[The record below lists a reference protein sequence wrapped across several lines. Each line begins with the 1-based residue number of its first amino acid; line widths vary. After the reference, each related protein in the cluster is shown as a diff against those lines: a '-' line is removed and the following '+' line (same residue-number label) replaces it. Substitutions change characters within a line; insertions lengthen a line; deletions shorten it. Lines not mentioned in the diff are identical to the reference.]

1 MDLRKCWSLCLLV
14 GLTIELEVT
23 LLCSPA
29 VLGWR
34 IFSVTQCKTLGTT
47 FGWECGTHP
56 HSHPHPHPYPLPTLR
71 LPALSW
77 WCRCCKEVARA
88 GGWQG
93 LEPDT
98 GGYVFERHFSNWATH
113 VILQPFICSEIP
125 PAMQNV
131 IFPFYQSLGLFQ
143 QLNLMY
149 FSQKT

>member
-34 IFSVTQCKTLGTT
+34 IFSVTQCKTLGTA
-47 FGWECGTHP
+47 FDWECGTHP
-56 HSHPHPHPYPLPTLR
+56 HSHPHPHPYSPAHPAPPSTVLVVQVLQRGGASCWMAGLR
-71 LPALSW
+71 A
-77 WCRCCKEVARA
+77 
-88 GGWQG
+88 
-93 LEPDT
+93 DT
-98 GGYVFERHFSNWATH
+98 GGYVFERHFSNWATN

-125 PAMQNV
+125 PAIQNV

>member
-1 MDLRKCWSLCLLV
+1 MDLRKCWSLCLVV

-77 WCRCCKEVARA
+77 WCRCCKEVVRA
-88 GGWQG
+88 AGWQD
-93 LEPDT
+93 LEPIL
-98 GGYVFERHFSNWATH
+98 GATFLKD
-113 VILQPFICSEIP
+113 ISQIEPLMLFYSLLYAPKFLQQYRMLFFLFIK
-125 PAMQNV
+125 V
-131 IFPFYQSLGLFQ
+131 
-143 QLNLMY
+143 
-149 FSQKT
+149 